1 MVKEVSVID
10 SQVKDWDNGLEGQA
24 ISLFSKREMNAL
36 IPPRGKELVVITV
49 LRHPVHIKKD
59 FNRVRSKAQLN
70 MILSPGDHK
79 QVEASGRA
87 ELVMTGGRVIRL
99 DGGFTLEIASLGTD
113 QETNTVIGRF
123 NLFLGRMWRKI
134 LKSKILRNRE
144 ICVSTSTPV
153 AGVRATA

>member
-1 MVKEVSVID
+1 MVKELSVID
-10 SQVKDWDNGLEGQA
+10 SQVKHWDNGLEGQA

-113 QETNTVIGRF
+113 QKRNTVIGKS
-123 NLFLGRMWRKI
+123 NLFLGRMWGKF
-134 LKSKILRNRE
+134 
-144 ICVSTSTPV
+144 
-153 AGVRATA
+153 